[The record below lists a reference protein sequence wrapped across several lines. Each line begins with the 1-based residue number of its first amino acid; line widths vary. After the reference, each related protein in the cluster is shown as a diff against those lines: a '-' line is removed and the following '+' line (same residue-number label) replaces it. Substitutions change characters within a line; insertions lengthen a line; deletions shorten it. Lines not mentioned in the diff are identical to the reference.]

1 MNFISSDLYKRFKKD
16 NPSYGYLRIRAYQAN
31 EALPIV
37 GMKITIKTKFEGVDI
52 IFFEGETNSS
62 GLIESIELPTPKVVL
77 DNMVVPREI
86 IYEIKATYPKEN
98 IDNTYKVN
106 MYEGI
111 NVVQNINVLPK
122 TLEAGVFRWQ

>member
-1 MNFISSDLYKRFKKD
+1 
-16 NPSYGYLRIRAYQAN
+16 
-31 EALPIV
+31 
-37 GMKITIKTKFEGVDI
+37 MKITIKTEFEGNEI

-77 DNMVVPREI
+77 DNMVVPKEI
-86 IYEIKATYPKEN
+86 IYEIKASYPKEN
-98 IDNTYKVN
+98 IDNIYKVN

-111 NVVQNINVLPK
+111 HVVQNINVLPK

>member
-1 MNFISSDLYKRFKKD
+1 
-16 NPSYGYLRIRAYQAN
+16 
-31 EALPIV
+31 
-37 GMKITIKTKFEGVDI
+37 MKITIKTEFEGNEI

-77 DNMVVPREI
+77 DNMVVHNMVVPKEI
-86 IYEIKATYPKEN
+86 IYEIKASYPKEN

-111 NVVQNINVLPK
+111 HVVQNINVLPK